1 MPAAAMT
8 MKHKDVEKVEL
19 SSYMNFLYE
28 QGVTTA
34 DLGEIT
40 EIIENVSAD
49 TDKAALN
56 IQDLLGKEI
65 ATNLEN
71 SRVKFE

>member
-1 MPAAAMT
+1 

-19 SSYMNFLYE
+19 PSYMNFLYE
-28 QGVTTA
+28 QEVATA

-56 IQDLLGKEI
+56 IQDSLGKEI
-65 ATNLEN
+65 ATNLEK